1 MENISTLS
9 GDTIKLNEVYCSDCI
24 SFMENLPD
32 NCIDLTVTSPPYD
45 NLRDYNG
52 YSFDCNADVVRVLNL
67 NDTSKAAVLNKSGEV
82 LETSMDDIEISI
94 VLAYWNK
101 NKQFAED

>member
-1 MENISTLS
+1 MSELEKVVQSADFI
-9 GDTIKLNEVYCSDCI
+9 V
-24 SFMENLPD
+24 
-32 NCIDLTVTSPPYD
+32 
-45 NLRDYNG
+45 NG

-67 NDTSKAAVLNKSGEV
+67 NDPSKAAVLNKSGEV

>member
-1 MENISTLS
+1 MSELEKVVQSADFI
-9 GDTIKLNEVYCSDCI
+9 V
-24 SFMENLPD
+24 
-32 NCIDLTVTSPPYD
+32 
-45 NLRDYNG
+45 NG